1 MTGAEH
7 YHKAERLMESISSK
21 GSDGRLVI
29 STGYPEVIAAAQVH
43 ATLALAAST
52 AWEPDSP
59 HFWDVGRPK
68 SEAAGSPRPDNDTFQ
83 DSVNCQQPGAGT
95 TISDGHTDTVDLRYV
110 RHR

>member
-7 YHKAERLMESISSK
+7 YRKAERLMESISSK

-52 AWEPDSP
+52 AWEPDAP

-68 SEAAGSPRPDNDTFQ
+68 SRGSG
-83 DSVNCQQPGAGT
+83 QPPP
-95 TISDGHTDTVDLRYV
+95 SQ
-110 RHR
+110 

>member
-7 YHKAERLMESISSK
+7 YRKAERLMASISST

-52 AWEPDSP
+52 AWEPDP
-59 HFWDVGRPK
+59 PQWWDVGRP
-68 SEAAGSPRPDNDTFQ
+68 GSRGGG
-83 DSVNCQQPGAGT
+83 QPPP
-95 TISDGHTDTVDLRYV
+95 SR
-110 RHR
+110 